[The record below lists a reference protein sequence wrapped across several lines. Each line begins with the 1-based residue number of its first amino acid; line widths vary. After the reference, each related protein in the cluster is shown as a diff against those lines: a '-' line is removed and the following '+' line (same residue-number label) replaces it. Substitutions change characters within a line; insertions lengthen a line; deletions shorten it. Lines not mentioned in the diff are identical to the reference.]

1 MELDLQYKIKNTKN
15 YYNYLKENSYYIKKL
30 NRNKNEFENFSNFV
44 KDKYGLRVTD
54 KISKTIDNIDLISTL
69 FITNLFRLKKH
80 LMTKVKCIFFLF
92 KEQLCSFIKQYSIFV
107 DFCHHFSYSVI
118 VY

>member
-54 KISKTIDNIDLISTL
+54 KISKTIDNYT
-69 FITNLFRLKKH
+69 FEYF
-80 LMTKVKCIFFLF
+80 KVIFEFFL
-92 KEQLCSFIKQYSIFV
+92 EMERRWSI
-107 DFCHHFSYSVI
+107 
-118 VY
+118 

>member
-1 MELDLQYKIKNTKN
+1 MELDLQYKIENTKN

-54 KISKTIDNIDLISTL
+54 RISKTIDNIDMYYIRLDIKETSSTEGYYGVGVNNGKCYR
-69 FITNLFRLKKH
+69 ITGSGSNAKA
-80 LMTKVKCIFFLF
+80 V
-92 KEQLCSFIKQYSIFV
+92 EY
-107 DFCHHFSYSVI
+107 
-118 VY
+118 